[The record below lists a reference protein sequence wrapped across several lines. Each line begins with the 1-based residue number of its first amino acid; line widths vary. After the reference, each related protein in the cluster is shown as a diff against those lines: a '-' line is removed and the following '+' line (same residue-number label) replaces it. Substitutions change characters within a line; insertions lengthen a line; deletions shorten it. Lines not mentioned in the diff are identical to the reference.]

1 MKNRIREILELKG
14 YKEVVPTDQQL
25 EKMNIESLHR
35 FNRIVENSGKVI
47 TSEEAFAFAKW
58 FEVDLNDIFTPEKVE
73 KINQ

>member
-14 YKEVVPTDQQL
+14 FKEVVPTDQQL
-25 EKMNIESLHR
+25 ETMNIESLHR

-58 FEVDLNDIFTPEKVE
+58 LEVELIDIFTPEEAE
-73 KINQ
+73 KSN